1 MKNSW
6 LKITLLVIVLLV
18 IAGAAGGWYY
28 SLTRFSQGYCAVFL
42 TNNQVYFGKVA
53 INGWREMKITDVY
66 YLQVNKQ
73 AEVASGDS
81 LTTTADITAAGV
93 SLNKLGNELHG
104 PKDEMIINRQHVLFI
119 ERLKTDSKVV
129 QSIEANGQK

>member
-6 LKITLLVIVLLV
+6 IKITLLVIVLLV

-28 SLTRFSQGYCAVFL
+28 SLTRFAQGYCAVFL

-53 INGWREMKITDVY
+53 INGWRDVKITDVF

-73 AEVASGDS
+73 ADVAGSDS
-81 LTTTADITAAGV
+81 LTTTADITATGV

-104 PKDEMIINRQHVLFI
+104 PKDEMIINREHILFI
-119 ERLKTDSKVV
+119 ERLKSDSKVV
-129 QSIEANGQK
+129 KAIESYQK